1 MAICN
6 FCFKLWWCFDN
17 TEKGKSFDLLLK
29 RLSPTSTVVVQI
41 DENSEPPPK
50 KAGKRCSR
58 STIFS
63 VSVERLFSIA
73 GKVVTPE
80 RCYLTDSSLCLLG

>member
-1 MAICN
+1 MAIWN

-17 TEKGKSFDLLLK
+17 TEKGKSFDLLLE

-50 KAGKRCSR
+50 KQVKDVLGVPS
-58 STIFS
+58 F
-63 VSVERLFSIA
+63 
-73 GKVVTPE
+73 
-80 RCYLTDSSLCLLG
+80 LCLLRDSIALQERWSLLKDVTLLIAAYVY

>member
-1 MAICN
+1 MRN

-17 TEKGKSFDLLLK
+17 TEKVKSFDLLLE

-50 KAGKRCSR
+50 KDVLGVPS
-58 STIFS
+58 F
-63 VSVERLFSIA
+63 
-73 GKVVTPE
+73 
-80 RCYLTDSSLCLLG
+80 LCLLRDSLALQER